1 MKKFLQIYGGIFLAL
16 PIAFCVVLYSIG
28 CFVTW
33 SIPPV
38 NIEWGVVR
46 VYMLVSAFVSVFLS
60 LDKDL

>member
-38 NIEWGVVR
+38 NIEWGIVR
-46 VYMLVSAFVSVFLS
+46 VYMIFSLIFALFLT